1 MITDE
6 EKKQLK
12 AMISLMDEPDEE
24 TYLKIRHKVYAFGKE
39 ALPLLEKAME
49 ATFSDL
55 MHQRIT
61 GIMQSIRQESL
72 YSDLR
77 EWVRLGSSDLLNGH
91 LLVTRSQ
98 YPDLD
103 ETSIIHRIEQ
113 MRMSMWL
120 ELNDNLTPMDNVR
133 VINHIL
139 FDVNLFEGNKIH
151 LNAPQN
157 QYLNTLLETRRGSPL
172 SLGML
177 YLALTSKLNLPIYGV
192 NLPQHFIL
200 TYLNGPATEHTT
212 EDDVLFYIN
221 PFNKGAVF
229 TRREIDLFLRQV
241 NIQPENS
248 FFLPCSNID
257 IIERLLNVLIYTYN
271 QLGYPEKIMDLQL
284 LLRALQEK
292 I

>member
-1 MITDE
+1 MITDDQ
-6 EKKQLK
+6 KKQLK

-39 ALPLLEKAME
+39 ALPFLEKAME
-49 ATFSDL
+49 ETFSEL

-103 ETSIIHRIEQ
+103 ETSIIQRIEQ

-177 YLALTSKLNLPIYGV
+177 YLVLTSKLNLPIYGV

-200 TYLNGPATEHTT
+200 TCLNGPATEHTT